1 MVSAVWLVVV
11 QVKYNIV
18 PINRVSCEA
27 DITKTKDWQMSST
40 WSQAVILKML
50 SSCPDAIKS
59 RHQAF
64 NPIGQLVCKRQS
76 RVTSKTIYPRIQTCL
91 REAII
96 WKFWGNKRHGKDPT
110 DKPQRQKALAF
121 AIPAMILQREVEL
134 NEWEFLQFHLFCR
147 TWAELNAI

>member
-1 MVSAVWLVVV
+1 
-11 QVKYNIV
+11 
-18 PINRVSCEA
+18 
-27 DITKTKDWQMSST
+27 
-40 WSQAVILKML
+40 ML

-76 RVTSKTIYPRIQTCL
+76 RVTSKTIYPRIL

-121 AIPAMILQREVEL
+121 AIPAMLLQREVEWGKGPGTSF
-134 NEWEFLQFHLFCR
+134 NLQSFSCAFIYKY
-147 TWAELNAI
+147 NS